1 MIIKLDVSH
10 AQAIKNIEDSCFSHP
25 LSLENIVNSLQ
36 NDKYINFGYLEN
48 EEVVGYISV
57 FTVADEA
64 YINNVAVLE
73 TYRNKNIATKL
84 IKEVLDFVK
93 KGNYSFIT
101 LEVRISNS
109 PAISLYE
116 KNGFD
121 KVATRK
127 NYYNQPIEDAI
138 IMTKTLGES
147 KW

>member
-36 NDKYINFGYLEN
+36 NDKYINFGYLEG

-84 IKEVLDFVK
+84 IKEVLDFVN

-101 LEVRISNS
+101 LEVRISNF

-127 NYYNQPIEDAI
+127 KYYNQPIEDAI

-147 KW
+147 K